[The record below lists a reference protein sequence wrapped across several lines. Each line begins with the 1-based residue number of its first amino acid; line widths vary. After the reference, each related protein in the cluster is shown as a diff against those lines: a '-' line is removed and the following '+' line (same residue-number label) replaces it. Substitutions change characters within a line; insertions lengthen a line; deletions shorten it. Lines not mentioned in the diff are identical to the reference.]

1 MSLVVLTR
9 ASLLPQVR
17 RATFE
22 DIINIGFFT
31 TDRRLIDRANTV
43 LFADENRIRVL
54 KSRWAR
60 TGVVVTVTPE
70 HRLEV
75 TI

>member
-43 LFADENRIRVL
+43 LFADGNRIRVL
-54 KSRWAR
+54 KSRWAPA
-60 TGVVVTVTPE
+60 GGVVTVTPNFQ
-70 HRLEV
+70 LQV